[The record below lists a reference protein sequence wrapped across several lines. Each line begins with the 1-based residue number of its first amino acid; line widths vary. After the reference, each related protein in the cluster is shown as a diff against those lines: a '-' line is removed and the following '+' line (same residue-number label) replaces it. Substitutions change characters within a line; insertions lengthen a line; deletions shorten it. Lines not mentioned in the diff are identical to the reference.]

1 MAESVLNPAKASKP
15 ELRHFAAVPVP
26 TAYQGHP
33 DFKLRVTEPVDLSS
47 LGHVGGRDH
56 SCGRDETGP
65 GLGYPVAILLGGGE
79 WCGHQD
85 ADQNHCRKA
94 PSRYGCRIHEP
105 LVGGKEPHDSSK
117 MPTKRNCAAENSI
130 GRRSRGLIE
139 AERNQERDLGLSLDL
154 RGRCRLG

>member
-1 MAESVLNPAKASKP
+1 MSTGHVRDNGRIRLESSKSEQP
-15 ELRHFAAVPVP
+15 ELRHFGVVPVP
-26 TAYQGHP
+26 TAYQGHA

-56 SCGRDETGP
+56 SCGRYETGP
-65 GLGYPVAILLGGGE
+65 WLGYPVAILLGGGE

-85 ADQNHCRKA
+85 AGQNHCRKA

-117 MPTKRNCAAENSI
+117 MPTKRTA
-130 GRRSRGLIE
+130 RRRTRSDTALVVSSRQN
-139 AERNQERDLGLSLDL
+139 ATRN
-154 RGRCRLG
+154 